1 MVVAGVG
8 KAPPPFSVRSHM
20 EVLGGVPY
28 HGPKWGWLPTAGG
41 AHDGGIRTIPPG
53 REAQANEAVNDEL

>member
-1 MVVAGVG
+1 
-8 KAPPPFSVRSHM
+8 M

-28 HGPKWGWLPTAGG
+28 HGPKWGWWPTAGG